1 MSPAALL
8 KCVLGA
14 GLLALAG
21 LAPEALKAQATSRLE
36 REGRIRELQRTARVL
51 LENGRLRE
59 SLPYLRRL
67 AELQPYDEV
76 QIYRLALALLYQ
88 DGSPSPAA
96 YQADLKQAIV
106 RLEDCVARQLRVA
119 ERGEALGLRLFH
131 LGVAYWYAGDLG
143 RAYSA
148 FERSQR
154 ADFLRLDALYNM
166 YAIQEELGHAGEA
179 AMLRNR
185 YLKLVARQDLDD

>member
-1 MSPAALL
+1 MKGAAILTRAPGALL
-8 KCVLGA
+8 IALASLAPVP
-14 GLLALAG
+14 LLAQG
-21 LAPEALKAQATSRLE
+21 TSRLE
-36 REGRIRELQRTARVL
+36 REGQIRDLQRTARVL

-88 DGSPSPAA
+88 DGAPAPAA
-96 YQADLKQAIV
+96 YEADLKQAIV

-185 YLKLVARQDLDD
+185 YRKLVARQDLDD